1 VKNLGINATEE
12 ELAILS
18 NTTETGTTMLGL
30 KQAEIDKG
38 FLNTKGYKLTTD
50 QLQANYIVVLKINGN
65 YHYNIIRSITN
76 DTLYLT
82 DPNLGNI
89 QMNITKFNELFI
101 SNTTDLTGYVLIVAN
116 GTIEVNGTELN
127 DTEMQD
133 IKAMAY
139 TVKYKWVWVP
149 GWMYATK
156 KWVTIY
162 HYEYRYRLVWVPGY
176 WAQWGPISWYVWG
189 HFELRRVKVL
199 VKSGRWILVWHYHK
213 GFWKKVK
220 YRIQLNIPARTS
232 KILITAKNGID
243 NGALNNH
250 AMLFKTPPPPKKFQ
264 FIICRLIIT
273 V

>member
-1 VKNLGINATEE
+1 MKNLGINATEL

-30 KQAEIDKG
+30 KQAAIDKG

-89 QMNITKFNELFI
+89 EMNITQFNELFI

-139 TVKYKWVWVP
+139 TVKYKWVWYQD
-149 GWMYATK
+149 GCT
-156 KWVTIY
+156 
-162 HYEYRYRLVWVPGY
+162 RL
-176 WAQWGPISWYVWG
+176 
-189 HFELRRVKVL
+189 
-199 VKSGRWILVWHYHK
+199 
-213 GFWKKVK
+213 
-220 YRIQLNIPARTS
+220 
-232 KILITAKNGID
+232 KNGLLPTIMNID
-243 NGALNNH
+243 IDLFGFRVTGHIGAQSH
-250 AMLFKTPPPPKKFQ
+250 GM
-264 FIICRLIIT
+264 
-273 V
+273 